1 MVFNCSQCLPV
12 VFCDSQWFVV
22 VLNRSQSLPCRDS
35 QWLATSGS
43 EWFSEVTSISQCLPV
58 VFNSTMV
65 LSGSAWFL
73 ITAGGSQWF
82 PVVLS
87 WYQCFSMIT
96 SGSQWFLVVLSGSHW
111 LPVVLNGLLFPQ
123 HIEWWGLRPVGGS
136 ALLSSAVSWLQQH
149 SHHAS

>member
-1 MVFNCSQCLPV
+1 MT
-12 VFCDSQWFVV
+12 
-22 VLNRSQSLPCRDS
+22 
-35 QWLATSGS
+35 TSGS

-96 SGSQWFLVVLSGSHW
+96 SGSQWFPVALSGSQWFLVVLSGSHW

-123 HIEWWGLRPVGGS
+123 HIEWWGLCPVGGS